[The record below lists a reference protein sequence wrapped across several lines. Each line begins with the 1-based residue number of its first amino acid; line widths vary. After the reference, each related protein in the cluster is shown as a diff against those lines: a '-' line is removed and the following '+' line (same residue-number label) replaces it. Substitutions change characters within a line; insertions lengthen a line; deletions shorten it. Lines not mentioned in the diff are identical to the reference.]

1 MSSDRL
7 VVDQFYGGQ
16 FTDRRVVETNQ
27 QTGYFPAQQAPPP
40 AQIVTRQTT
49 IAATDY
55 YKRLTEE
62 LNKCFDDIELFVRY
76 LEALMEYTKELER
89 DHRRKDKKATGSS
102 F

>member
-1 MSSDRL
+1 MVGS
-7 VVDQFYGGQ
+7 
-16 FTDRRVVETNQ
+16 Q
-27 QTGYFPAQQAPPP
+27 QTRTVTQQST
-40 AQIVTRQTT
+40 V
-49 IAATDY
+49 AATDY

-89 DHRRKDKKATGSS
+89 DQRRKDRKSASL